1 MKGASQ
7 KKREQD
13 ERRLTLLGHLEEI
26 RRRLTWSVIALIVGI
41 VVSFVF
47 ANRIFDLFI
56 SRAPS
61 DVPFIYT
68 EPAEMIGTYMKVCLY
83 AGLALAVP
91 FFLYQLVMFVRPALT
106 RKERGYL
113 YLLLPSVMLFFL
125 LGAGFAYFVFLPNA
139 IDFLLGAA
147 FLPDVAE
154 PMIRIGS
161 YISFVSQMV
170 FWMGIVFELPVIVF
184 FLAKIGLVNHHWLQR
199 QLKWAFVGAFIL
211 GAIITPTP
219 DPVNQTIVAGP
230 IFILYVLS
238 IGLAWLARRPK
249 KEPVIAAESQA

>member
-1 MKGASQ
+1 MKEASQ
-7 KKREQD
+7 RKKEQD
-13 ERRLTLLGHLEEI
+13 EKRLTLLGHLEEI
-26 RRRLTWSVIALIVGI
+26 RRRLTWSVLALLAGI
-41 VVSFVF
+41 IVSFVF
-47 ANRIFDLFI
+47 AGRIFDLFL
-56 SRAPS
+56 SRAPT

-83 AGLALAVP
+83 SGLALAIP
-91 FFLYQLVMFVRPALT
+91 FFIFQLVMFVRPALT

-113 YLLLPSVMLFFL
+113 YLLVPSVLLFFCI
-125 LGAGFAYFVFLPNA
+125 GAGFAYFVFLPNA

-170 FWMGIVFELPVIVF
+170 FWIGIVFELPVVVF
-184 FLAKIGLVNHHWLQR
+184 FLAKIGIVNHRWMQR
-199 QLKWAFVGAFIL
+199 QLKWAFVAAFIL

-219 DPVNQTIVAGP
+219 DPINQTIVAGP
-230 IFILYVLS
+230 IFILYVIS

-249 KEPVIAAESQA
+249 KETVAAAESQA